1 MQTISINF
9 IVPGSW
15 EEMSDKQLR
24 YVYQLLADNFGTDE
38 IKTLFLL
45 KWSGTKVIGRQD
57 SSPSE
62 ATPSVTGSYLVKLG
76 KQMFELT
83 PLTLAELLVNLDWL
97 GATPTSPVRPS
108 KMNRRQALAADFQG
122 VPFETFIVCDNYF
135 QGYLQTQQ
143 DYLLYEIGRVV
154 YQDAKM
160 KFLPWQ
166 RIAIFYWMVA
176 LKDLFAR
183 QFPEFFQ
190 PAGSASDG
198 NLLGKTPSSV
208 EASMNAQIRALTKG
222 DVTKEAEVL
231 ALDTW
236 RALTELNA
244 QAREYKVLNAKM
256 QSK

>member
-24 YVYQLLADNFGTDE
+24 YVYQLLADEFATDE

-45 KWSGTKVIGRQD
+45 KWSGTKVLGRQD
-57 SSPSE
+57 S
-62 ATPSVTGSYLVKLG
+62 GSYLVKLG

-97 GATPTSPVRPS
+97 GSTPTSPVRPS

-143 DYLLYEIGRVV
+143 DYLLDEIGRIV
-154 YQDAKM
+154 YQDAKL

-176 LKDLFAR
+176 LKDLFAQ

-190 PAGSASDG
+190 PSGSASDG
-198 NLLGKTPSSV
+198 NLLGTTPSSV

-244 QAREYKVLNAKM
+244 QAREYKELNAKM

>member
-9 IVPGSW
+9 IIPGSW
-15 EEMSDKQLR
+15 VEMSDKQLR
-24 YVYQLLADNFGTDE
+24 YVYQLMADNFSTDE
-38 IKTLFLL
+38 VKTLFLL

-57 SSPSE
+57 S
-62 ATPSVTGSYLVKLG
+62 GSYLVKLG

-143 DYLLYEIGRVV
+143 DYLLDEIGRVV
-154 YQDAKM
+154 YQDAKLS
-160 KFLPWQ
+160 FQPWH

-198 NLLGKTPSSV
+198 NLLGSTPSTV

-244 QAREYKVLNAKM
+244 QAREYKELNAKM